1 VKAEDSYPAYGAVSA
16 AGVKDCQK
24 KCDGLIKG
32 KVMGDYDDE
41 RPDWRELDR
50 RRDRSSQYGR
60 QEKDYKKEL
69 PKDRWNVA
77 RRKEALDK
85 LFMGEKGTIEHD
97 KLFNKIHKS
106 YGSASFSANVRTYIQ
121 KYGSPDDISTLLLIL
136 DTKEKDVIFGALDKI
151 GEIFQSLSSRQREDT
166 RRKLSILRLT
176 DRSAEVREKAD
187 EVLQTL
193 KNGQQV

>member
-1 VKAEDSYPAYGAVSA
+1 
-16 AGVKDCQK
+16 
-24 KCDGLIKG
+24 
-32 KVMGDYDDE
+32 MGDYEDE

-60 QEKDYKKEL
+60 QEKEYKKEL

-97 KLFNKIHKS
+97 KLFNKMHKS
-106 YGSASFSANVRTYIQ
+106 YGAASFLVNVRKYIE
-121 KYGSPDDISTLLLIL
+121 KYGTPDDISTLLLIL
-136 DTKEKDVIFGALDKI
+136 DTKDKDVIFGALGKI
-151 GEIFQSLSSRQREDT
+151 GEVFQGLSSRQREDA

-176 DRSAEVREKAD
+176 DRSAEVRERAD
-187 EVLQTL
+187 EVLETL
-193 KNGQQV
+193 ENSQQA